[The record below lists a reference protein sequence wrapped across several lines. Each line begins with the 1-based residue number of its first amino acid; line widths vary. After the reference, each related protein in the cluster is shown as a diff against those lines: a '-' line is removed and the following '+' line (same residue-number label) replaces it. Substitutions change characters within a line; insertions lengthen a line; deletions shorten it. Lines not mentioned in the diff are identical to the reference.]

1 MSNRNFDKKIAIA
14 LGAALSAGA
23 LNSVSVS
30 AMEGDKQK
38 EIELNAKINAALDM
52 AQNVDANYVAARPKF
67 KSTGLPDD
75 SPIHVVNI
83 PVEELRIM
91 LDKQEPIL
99 KKEQISKIKNI
110 VLKMGRF
117 AIKEGYYMNDGRLLI
132 TNYPYDGNFRHV
144 VSDLIDI
151 LNCVPLEIMLKTN
164 ILTTL
169 QKMNED
175 RYYLIE
181 PTTEEKNKTYLNP
194 YYAAF
199 DALERDI
206 KQ

>member
-1 MSNRNFDKKIAIA
+1 MSNRDFNKKLAIA
-14 LGAALSAGA
+14 LGAALGAGA

-30 AMEGDKQK
+30 AMEGNKQK
-38 EIELNAKINAALDM
+38 EVELNAKIDAALDM
-52 AQNVDANYVAARPKF
+52 AQNVDANYMAAKLKF
-67 KSTGLPDD
+67 ERTN
-75 SPIHVVNI
+75 SPNDNPFDVVDI
-83 PVEELRIM
+83 PIYELGCV
-91 LDKQEPIL
+91 LHTQEPIL

-117 AIKEGYYMNDGRLLI
+117 AIKEGYYMNAGRLLP
-132 TNYPYDGNFRHV
+132 TNPYTGNFHHV
-144 VSDLIDI
+144 VRDLIDI

-169 QKMNED
+169 QKMD
-175 RYYLIE
+175 KDYYYLIE
-181 PTTEEKNKTYLNP
+181 PTTKEKNETYLDP
-194 YYAAF
+194 YYDAF